1 MELTTEKLR
10 ASMNLTEDQMKA
22 LLETLQIPDV
32 PDRLLTSAELR
43 AVQMY
48 LLRAYPVPVQ
58 ARPEPGKQQP
68 LPGPSQAQEPVKSA
82 EPVKTAE
89 PVKPAEP
96 VGPVDPELER
106 LVLEKKIMIDTCS
119 LMHDKCAL
127 FVEKLLPALRKHG
140 KKVVVPAKV
149 IAELKKHQKN
159 KKDPFRAAAAVQGLA
174 LCMKLRQAECLS
186 IRGADRDNFADNTFF
201 VAISGYRYK
210 YSILPITQDR
220 KLGQDVLRLNEMRS
234 TRGYPVA
241 VCYLNGRGELC
252 PSSPAR

>member
-32 PDRLLTSAELR
+32 PDRFLTSAELR

-58 ARPEPGKQQP
+58 ARPSPEKQQP
-68 LPGPSQAQEPVKSA
+68 LPATSQAQEPVK
-82 EPVKTAE
+82 
-89 PVKPAEP
+89 PAE
-96 VGPVDPELER
+96 PVDPELER

-210 YSILPITQDR
+210 YSILLITQDR

>member
-10 ASMNLTEDQMKA
+10 TSMNLTDDQMKA

-32 PDRLLTSAELR
+32 PDRSLTPVELR

-48 LLRAYPVPVQ
+48 LLRAYPVPGQ
-58 ARPEPGKQQP
+58 ARPEPEMKP
-68 LPGPSQAQEPVKSA
+68 PSAPPRGA
-82 EPVKTAE
+82 EA
-89 PVKPAEP
+89 PAAY
-96 VGPVDPELER
+96 VDPEMER

-119 LMHDKCAL
+119 LMHDKCSL
-127 FVEKLLPALRKHG
+127 MVEKLLPALCKHG

-159 KKDPFRAAAAVQGLA
+159 TADPFRAAAAVQGLS
-174 LCMKLRQAECLS
+174 LCMKLKQAECLS

-210 YSILPITQDR
+210 YSILLITQDR

-234 TRGYPVA
+234 TKGYPVT
-241 VCYLNGRGELC
+241 VCYLNGRGQLC
-252 PSSPAR
+252 PSSLTR